1 MFVIL
6 GSTFLSTLCSVFF
19 FFLYYYYSVESERD
33 ESEGCT
39 PCKEQR
45 DKERV
50 KKVHG

>member
-19 FFLYYYYSVESERD
+19 FLNYYYSGESERD